1 VLCLKN
7 FFNVKKS
14 QILVAHT
21 CNSSYSG
28 GRGQEDY
35 GSKPSSANLSTRPYL
50 ENPFT
55 EKGW

>member
-1 VLCLKN
+1 
-7 FFNVKKS
+7 VKKS
-14 QILVAHT
+14 QILVVHT

-28 GRGQEDY
+28 GRDQEDY
-35 GSKPSSANLSTRPYL
+35 GSKPAWANLSTRAYL